1 MAPGSWV
8 RPEGGHD
15 RLHAGQDDADEPD
28 GRVRVLADLLQRVKP
43 LHGQHHDQADQ
54 GQGDRQGHEA
64 LVKPE
69 PGTNVMILKVLAT
82 KNWLK
87 ICVAAWNGY
96 RRANARGF
104 ECSQGESF

>member
-1 MAPGSWV
+1 
-8 RPEGGHD
+8 
-15 RLHAGQDDADEPD
+15 
-28 GRVRVLADLLQRVKP
+28 
-43 LHGQHHDQADQ
+43 
-54 GQGDRQGHEA
+54 